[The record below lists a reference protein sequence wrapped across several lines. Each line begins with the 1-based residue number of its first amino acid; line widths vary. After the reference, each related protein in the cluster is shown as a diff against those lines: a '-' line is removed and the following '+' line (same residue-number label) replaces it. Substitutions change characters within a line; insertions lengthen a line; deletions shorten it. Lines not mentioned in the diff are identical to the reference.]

1 MVSMT
6 MNFMGT
12 SVQAT
17 AKEACYR
24 CEKNADLVDLDCMIV
39 GEGYLALCSNCIKQ
53 AAEAAGLINATPEK
67 ASRVRGA

>member
-1 MVSMT
+1 MT

-39 GEGYLALCSNCIKQ
+39 GEGYLALCKNCIRQ
-53 AAEAAGLINATPEK
+53 AADAAGLLQDPTIKAK
-67 ASRVRGA
+67 ASSVRGA